1 MRALSRLTD
10 LALSLS
16 SRTSLGVAASVDG
29 LLRVSPELIVPIIS
43 VTGGIFGSS
52 DVATATTWLLFFT
65 MLYEFAPLA
74 YSRFERSEAVFSR
87 SNREFRFLFAVGGC
101 VSGVFWIRAT
111 DLFSVVFVVLV
122 VCTWFAAGGGVIAY
136 LSQRHN
142 WDVLNPEGPAVATLS
157 RLGSEQPSDVVNEVK
172 TDLSQEGWKRSLA
185 VAVHSLGLW
194 TVFGFPI
201 AIAGIVLL
209 ALSWMFP
216 IADLILCVWAVSIRV
231 FPRLSVGPERT
242 QLADLTGD
250 LQEFF
255 VDVIEYVVS
264 DLRGAG
270 ATLFIFVGIVS
281 SAVSLSLIAPS
292 NLNDIWFILDEVVRN
307 NTAYQQAIQSP
318 EIDRQ
323 WLYLLPW
330 NCLGCLILLLI
341 GGASGLWVWIR
352 EFKRLPAAAAVWG
365 EHPAEVDM
373 SSPPPRIPGFILLP
387 TVAPATAA
395 FWVDAAR
402 GVLNRT
408 VAVYDWVVA
417 VAWPVIVIVTLW
429 TIYKDR
435 RAQRNGDS
443 HSVTHEHWWVGTGA
457 GIQVTSLSPVGGI
470 NVAEIV
476 SPIGVFILGV
486 GVIESGR
493 YAAQFDDIR
502 RHADAGYLILMGVL
516 VVAYMRIFQV
526 YTTLALTLSAVCL
539 LGGLVILAGNLIDN
553 TRS

>member
-1 MRALSRLTD
+1 MRALPRLTD
-10 LALSLS
+10 LALS

-74 YSRFERSEAVFSR
+74 YSRFERSEEVFSQ

-101 VSGVFWIRAT
+101 VSGVGWMKAT
-111 DLFSVVFVVLV
+111 DSFSAVFLMLL

-157 RLGSEQPSDVVNEVK
+157 RLNPGQPRDLIDDIK
-172 TDLSQEGWKRSLA
+172 TDLRQEGWRRSLA
-185 VAVHSLGLW
+185 VAVHSLGLCA
-194 TVFGFPI
+194 TFGFPI

-216 IADLILCVWAVSIRV
+216 AADLILFVWAVSIRV
-231 FPRLSVGPERT
+231 FPRLSAGPERT
-242 QLADLTGD
+242 QLAELTGD

-255 VDVIEYVVS
+255 VDSSEYVVS
-264 DLRGAG
+264 SMRGLFT
-270 ATLFIFVGIVS
+270 TLFIFTGIAS
-281 SAVSLSLIAPS
+281 SAISLSLITPS
-292 NLNDIWFILDEVVRN
+292 NDLWMILDVIVRN
-307 NTAYQQAIQSP
+307 NTAYQQTIQSP
-318 EIDRQ
+318 DIDKQ

-330 NCLGCLILLLI
+330 NSLGCLILLLI
-341 GGASGLWVWIR
+341 GGASGPWAWVR
-352 EFKRLPAAAAVWG
+352 ELKRLPAAAAVWG

-402 GVLNRT
+402 GALNRS
-408 VAVYDWVVA
+408 VAVYDRVVA
-417 VAWPVIVIVTLW
+417 VVWPAVVIVTLW

-457 GIQVTSLSPVGGI
+457 GIQLTSLSPAGEI
-470 NVAEIV
+470 NLGEIV
-476 SPIGVFILGV
+476 ILFPPWS
-486 GVIESGR
+486 I
-493 YAAQFDDIR
+493 DDR
-502 RHADAGYLILMGVL
+502 
-516 VVAYMRIFQV
+516 
-526 YTTLALTLSAVCL
+526 VC
-539 LGGLVILAGNLIDN
+539 
-553 TRS
+553 

>member
-10 LALSLS
+10 LALS

-74 YSRFERSEAVFSR
+74 YGRFERSEAVFSR

-101 VSGVFWIRAT
+101 AAGGGWMRAT
-111 DLFSVVFVVLV
+111 DSFSVVFLVL
-122 VCTWFAAGGGVIAY
+122 CTSFAAGGGVIAY

-142 WDVLNPEGPAVATLS
+142 WNVLDPEGPAVATIS
-157 RLGSEQPSDVVNEVK
+157 RVFPSRQSDVIDDIK
-172 TDLSQEGWKRSLA
+172 TGQTRGGWKRSRSLA
-185 VAVHSLGLW
+185 VQSLTLW
-194 TVFGFPI
+194 AVFGFPI

-209 ALSWMFP
+209 VLSWMFP
-216 IADLILCVWAVSIRV
+216 IADLILFVWAVSIRV

-255 VDVIEYVVS
+255 IDVTKYVASGGRGIFTTLFVFFGILVSAGILRLIFSSVDLWLILDVI
-264 DLRGAG
+264 
-270 ATLFIFVGIVS
+270 
-281 SAVSLSLIAPS
+281 
-292 NLNDIWFILDEVVRN
+292 VRN
-307 NTAYQQAIQSP
+307 NAAYQQAIQSP

-330 NCLGCLILLLI
+330 NSLGCLILLLI
-341 GGASGLWVWIR
+341 GGASGLWAWIR

-395 FWVDAAR
+395 FWVDATR
-402 GVLNRT
+402 GFETLNRS

-417 VAWPVIVIVTLW
+417 VAWPVIVIATLW

-443 HSVTHEHWWVGTGA
+443 NSVTHEHWWVMIGV
-457 GIQVTSLSPVGGI
+457 GIQLTSLSPAGGI
-470 NVAEIV
+470 SVAEIV
-476 SPIGVFILGV
+476 SPIGLFISLIGFV
-486 GVIESGR
+486 ESSR
-493 YAAQFDDIR
+493 YASRFDDVR
-502 RHADAGYLILMGVL
+502 RFGFAGYLILMGVL
-516 VVAYMRIFQV
+516 VVTYTRIFQV
-526 YTTLALTLSAVCL
+526 NTTQALTLSAVCL
-539 LGGLVILAGNLIDN
+539 LGGLIELWIEV
-553 TRS
+553 S